1 MKVVGYAYDADTH
14 CVDCTREY
22 VQLWSNDPE
31 GDVQPDSIEDVMDGK
46 VDFHDGEGNPIHPIF
61 SIDEAG
67 DTPTHCGDCGMF
79 IDDSWTFS
87 TVDYAVESI
96 EEFLDGNRGYTST
109 LEVWAE
115 NLKWCIISD
124 HDREVVDRFWEK
136 VQKEQYEA

>member
-14 CVDCTREY
+14 CVDCTRDYIREQSDA
-22 VQLWSNDPE
+22 VNVVEHAELVLKGE
-31 GDVQPDSIEDVMDGK
+31 VEFEDT
-46 VDFHDGEGNPIHPIF
+46 EGNLIHPIF

-67 DTPTHCGDCGMF
+67 DAPTHCGDCGAF
-79 IDDSWTFS
+79 IDDSWSGS
-87 TVDYAVESI
+87 TVDYAIESI

-115 NLKWCIISD
+115 NLKWYIISD